1 MRSSSVGERPQQ
13 RASSGRSQET
23 PTPSEKPAMTDMKD
37 ARILILA
44 TTGFEQLEL
53 TVPRDELRKAGAK
66 VDVASPEGKPI
77 RGWNKVDWGE
87 MVTSDLRIADVK
99 PDDYQALVLPGGQI
113 NPDILRINPDAMK
126 VVKAFI
132 DSGKPVA
139 AICHAPWLLVQADAV
154 RGLTLTSYKSIRKD
168 IENAGGKWVDK
179 EVVADQGIVTSRS
192 PDDLKAFVPKIIEEV
207 REGRHRQ
214 GMAA

>member
-1 MRSSSVGERPQQ
+1 
-13 RASSGRSQET
+13 
-23 PTPSEKPAMTDMKD
+23 MTDMKD

-99 PDDYQALVLPGGQI
+99 HDDYQALVLPGGQI
-113 NPDILRINPDAMK
+113 NPDLLRIDADAMK
-126 VVKAFI
+126 VVKAFV

-139 AICHAPWLLVQADAV
+139 AI
-154 RGLTLTSYKSIRKD
+154 
-168 IENAGGKWVDK
+168 
-179 EVVADQGIVTSRS
+179 
-192 PDDLKAFVPKIIEEV
+192 
-207 REGRHRQ
+207 
-214 GMAA
+214 

>member
-1 MRSSSVGERPQQ
+1 
-13 RASSGRSQET
+13 
-23 PTPSEKPAMTDMKD
+23 MTDIKD

-44 TTGFEQLEL
+44 TNGFEQLEL

-66 VDVASPEGKPI
+66 VEVASPEGKPI

-87 MVTSDLRIADVK
+87 MVTSDLKIADVK

-126 VVKAFI
+126 VVKTFL

-154 RGLTLTSYKSIRKD
+154 RGLSLTSYKSIRKD
-168 IENAGGKWVDK
+168 VENAGGKWVDK
-179 EVVADQGIVTSRS
+179 EVVVDKGIITSRS

-207 REGRHRQ
+207 REGRHQQRK
-214 GMAA
+214 AA

>member
-1 MRSSSVGERPQQ
+1 
-13 RASSGRSQET
+13 
-23 PTPSEKPAMTDMKD
+23 MTDIKD

-44 TTGFEQLEL
+44 TNGFEQLEL

-77 RGWNKVDWGE
+77 RGWNKTDWGE
-87 MVTSDLRIADVK
+87 MVTSDLKIADAK
-99 PDDYQALVLPGGQI
+99 LDDYHALVLPGGQI
-113 NPDILRINPDAMK
+113 NPDILRINPDAMR
-126 VVKAFI
+126 VVKAFL

-154 RGLTLTSYKSIRKD
+154 RGLNLTSYKSIRKD

-192 PDDLKAFVPKIIEEV
+192 PDDLKAFVSKIIEEI